1 MANNIVYIPPVKD
14 CSYIDIEANMAVH
27 INNAF
32 TNKNVFRISDTLKEE
47 ELPLLTYDFK
57 SKKWLTGRYI
67 GKLFFNYNNKEYC
80 FEVIP
85 RFGNAAVMQLLEEI
99 FNIKLAH
106 SKSKS
111 NLENKVHNELI
122 KKLISIIWV
131 KQLSKANVHGLPK
144 NRSKIEH
151 KGLTVKGRI
160 DIRKTVLPLYNESL
174 IISNSIEKQT
184 DPTIV
189 AILHKAYKI
198 LVKDYFLS
206 QNMLTDGVKEVI
218 NSAAGYKYKSI
229 TKNQYQSIKYGSMY
243 ANYKAIVD
251 FSWQIIQ
258 RKNNNISQEQSKD
271 TNDAL
276 FLDMAEIWESYLM
289 NILRKKYR
297 IGGWRVYSSKFNIY
311 RNKDFSR
318 GLIPDIIL
326 EKDNKVVVLDAKYKR
341 MTTNYRDYDRE
352 DFFQIHTYGAFM
364 QSQNKKVLGLGLIYP
379 LLESFDQPQIESNF
393 SHTLFGDSF
402 SESWFKVDG
411 IKLTESLEELTVQK
425 EAFLSR
431 FQTNLSMYYLA

>member
-1 MANNIVYIPPVKD
+1 MANNIVYIPPVND
-14 CSYIDIEANMAVH
+14 CSYIDIDANMAVH

-32 TNKNVFRISDTLKEE
+32 TNKNVFRISDSLKEE

-151 KGLTVKGRI
+151 KGLMVKGRI

-198 LVKDYFLS
+198 LVKDYF
-206 QNMLTDGVKEVI
+206 
-218 NSAAGYKYKSI
+218 
-229 TKNQYQSIKYGSMY
+229 
-243 ANYKAIVD
+243 
-251 FSWQIIQ
+251 
-258 RKNNNISQEQSKD
+258 
-271 TNDAL
+271 
-276 FLDMAEIWESYLM
+276 
-289 NILRKKYR
+289 
-297 IGGWRVYSSKFNIY
+297 
-311 RNKDFSR
+311 
-318 GLIPDIIL
+318 
-326 EKDNKVVVLDAKYKR
+326 
-341 MTTNYRDYDRE
+341 
-352 DFFQIHTYGAFM
+352 
-364 QSQNKKVLGLGLIYP
+364 
-379 LLESFDQPQIESNF
+379 
-393 SHTLFGDSF
+393 
-402 SESWFKVDG
+402 
-411 IKLTESLEELTVQK
+411 
-425 EAFLSR
+425 
-431 FQTNLSMYYLA
+431 